1 MKPWLK
7 NLLVVLGIL
16 LAIPLIPIA
25 FVAFMLFVFYP
36 LQHKVHVVQADRANT
51 AAWETAEA
59 QVATVSVDF
68 SNGETTRT
76 ESTQLL
82 CWQGETARPWDL
94 KAGAPRRFA
103 GVRAER
109 PEYFE
114 TELTSGATVFV
125 SLRNLCWS
133 LQRNDMEETQQFLQ
147 NAELRIISSESQ
159 RYCRLTSGARP
170 TGPVAMSSLRL
181 DRLETRP
188 LRDVIAQDALS
199 SSATP
204 MSTSP
209 FWQRYKNTLRRTIWD
224 PIDRCWTGSGR
235 TCDPVLTATCPP
247 RDNQ

>member
-1 MKPWLK
+1 MKRWHK
-7 NLLVVLGIL
+7 QLLWVLGGL
-16 LAIPLIPIA
+16 LAIPAIPAVFI
-25 FVAFMLFVFYP
+25 AFMLFVFYP

-76 ESTQLL
+76 ESTELL

-109 PEYFE
+109 PEFLE
-114 TELTSGATVFV
+114 TELASGATVFV

-133 LQRNDMEETQQFLQ
+133 LHRNDMEETQQILQ
-147 NAELRIISSESQ
+147 NAKLRIISSESQ
-159 RYCRLTSGARP
+159 RYCRLTNGARP
-170 TGPVAMSSLRL
+170 TGPVVMSSLRL

-204 MSTSP
+204 MSAHP
-209 FWQRYKNTLRRTIWD
+209 FWQRYKNNLRRTIWS
-224 PIDRCWTGSGR
+224 PPNRCWTGFGN
-235 TCDPVLTATCPP
+235 TCDPVLTAVCPP
-247 RDNQ
+247 RDG